1 LFTFLIKGRARNVL
15 IFLRVKIKE
24 YIGIFNIFKINLIN
38 NEWRANNMLVFL
50 TVKSKQYVVIYKSAN
65 EREICCYPWCIVR
78 SMLVFLV
85 QSEKY
90 VSIPSVE

>member
-1 LFTFLIKGRARNVL
+1 VL

-38 NEWRANNMLVFL
+38 NEWRANKMLVFI
-50 TVKSKQYVVIYKSAN
+50 TVKSEQYVVIYKGAD
-65 EREICCYPWCIVR
+65 EREICFYSWCTVR

-90 VSIPSVE
+90 VSIPSAE